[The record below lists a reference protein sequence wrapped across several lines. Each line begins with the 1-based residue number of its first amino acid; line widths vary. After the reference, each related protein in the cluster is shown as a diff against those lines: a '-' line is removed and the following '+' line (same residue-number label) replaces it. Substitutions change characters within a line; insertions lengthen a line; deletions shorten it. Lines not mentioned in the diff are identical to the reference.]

1 MDFLSIQKAAKET
14 HLYCVITGILR
25 GGVVTVSIHNS
36 NGQLQEIQE
45 EVEVKKPSELN
56 IFLVIP

>member
-25 GGVVTVSIHNS
+25 GGGVVTVSIHNS

-45 EVEVKKPSELN
+45 EVEVKKPS
-56 IFLVIP
+56 